1 MHLQTSPQPLRR
13 QLLVAVTSGLVCLL
27 LVLPAW
33 GAAGRIELPDMGASA
48 GAALSPA
55 QEKEIGKEFMRAVRQ
70 ELVVLDDPDIDA
82 YINSVGTDL
91 SARSG
96 AHNQSFTFFVVKDN
110 AINAF
115 AAPGGYIA
123 VNSGLILASQSEAEL
138 AAVLAH
144 EIAHVTQRHI
154 ARRFEA
160 MNNMRLPSLAAM
172 AAAILI
178 GMASPD
184 AGMAAMAAAQA
195 GQAQM
200 QLDFTRANEL
210 EADRVGMQTLA
221 ETDFDPRAMPAFFER
236 LQLATR
242 YYGRPPEFL
251 SSHPV
256 TENRIADTRGRA
268 EQYPYKQRADSL
280 AYQLVRAKLAVMTA
294 QSPRAAVEKFEQ
306 AVKTGR
312 YQSKEAASYG
322 YALALAAA
330 GDKEGARR
338 QLRALYQQDPDNIAY
353 RSALAKVELAA
364 GNTDTSLRLY
374 ADGLDLYPDNKQLVQ
389 GYAEALLE
397 AQRPG
402 EARSLLRDYKRNQA
416 LDPPLYRL
424 LALSE
429 GRAGDSIEGLLAMAE
444 YHHQMGDTAL
454 AIQQLEQARK
464 LGTKDFYQ
472 ASRIEAELKEL
483 KNELAEREGKR

>member
-1 MHLQTSPQPLRR
+1 MHLQSSFQPLRR
-13 QLLVAVTSGLVCLL
+13 QRMVAIASALACLL
-27 LVLPAW
+27 SVWPAW
-33 GAAGRIELPDMGASA
+33 GAANRIELPDMGASA

-70 ELVVLDDPDIDA
+70 ELVVLDDPEIDA
-82 YINSVGTDL
+82 YINSLGAEL
-91 SARSG
+91 SSHSG
-96 AHNQSFTFFVVKDN
+96 AQDQSFTFFVLKDS

-138 AAVLAH
+138 AAVMAH

-160 MNNMRLPSLAAM
+160 MNNLRLPSLAAM

-184 AGMAAMAAAQA
+184 AGMAAMAATQA

-200 QLDFTRANEL
+200 QINFTRANEL

-221 ETDFDPRAMPAFFER
+221 AADFDPRAMPAFFDR
-236 LQLATR
+236 LEQVTR

-251 SSHPV
+251 LDHPV

-294 QSPRAAVEKFEQ
+294 QTPGAAVEKFEQ

-312 YQSKEAASYG
+312 YQSREAAVYG
-322 YALALAAA
+322 YGLALADA

-338 QLRALYQQDPDNIAY
+338 QLRTLHDQDPDNIAY

-374 ADGLDLYPDNKQLVQ
+374 AEGLDLYPDNKQLVQ
-389 GYAEALLE
+389 GYAAALLE

-402 EARSLLRDYKRNQA
+402 EARSLLRDYKRNQT

-429 GRAGDSIEGLLAMAE
+429 GRAGDPVEGLLDMAE

-464 LGTKDFYQ
+464 LRPTDFYQ
-472 ASRIEAELKEL
+472 ASRIEAELKTL
-483 KNELAEREGKR
+483 KNELAEQKGRP

>member
-1 MHLQTSPQPLRR
+1 
-13 QLLVAVTSGLVCLL
+13 
-27 LVLPAW
+27 
-33 GAAGRIELPDMGASA
+33 
-48 GAALSPA
+48 
-55 QEKEIGKEFMRAVRQ
+55 
-70 ELVVLDDPDIDA
+70 
-82 YINSVGTDL
+82 
-91 SARSG
+91 
-96 AHNQSFTFFVVKDN
+96 
-110 AINAF
+110 
-115 AAPGGYIA
+115 
-123 VNSGLILASQSEAEL
+123 
-138 AAVLAH
+138 
-144 EIAHVTQRHI
+144 
-154 ARRFEA
+154 
-160 MNNMRLPSLAAM
+160 M
-172 AAAILI
+172 AAT
-178 GMASPD
+178 
-184 AGMAAMAAAQA
+184 QA

-236 LQLATR
+236 LRQATR

-280 AYQLVRAKLAVMTA
+280 AYQLVRAKLAVVTA
-294 QSPRAAVEKFEQ
+294 QSPHAAVEKFAQ
-306 AVKTGR
+306 AVQTGR
-312 YQSKEAASYG
+312 YQSKQAAVYG

-330 GDKEGARR
+330 GDNEEARR
-338 QLRALYQQDPDNIAY
+338 QLRVLYDQDPDNIAY

-364 GNTDTSLRLY
+364 GRTDPSLRLY

-389 GYAEALLE
+389 GYAQALLA

-402 EARSLLRDYKRNQA
+402 EARRLLRDYKRNQA
-416 LDPPLYRL
+416 FDPSLYRL

-429 GRAGDSIEGLLAMAE
+429 GRAGDPIEGLLAMAE

-464 LGTKDFYQ
+464 RRPTDFYQ